1 MKEMNN
7 HMAESGRGGGDK
19 IRGSWSPEEDATL
32 MRLVEQH
39 GPCNWAVISTGI
51 PGRSG
56 KSCRLR
62 WINQLSP
69 AVQHRPFTPAED
81 AVILKAHSVYGNR
94 WATIARQL
102 PGRTD
107 NAIKNHWNST
117 LRRRSKEADAE
128 ESISVVETEE
138 EEELGAKRMRFRTV
152 VECNAAAAAAEERRR
167 DLPKTSLT
175 LSPPGESQAA
185 RDEVVKKNEEARIM
199 RGDDSDEREER
210 STVLNHRA
218 LRNMIRRM
226 IAEEVRRYIDS
237 DIV

>member
-39 GPCNWAVISTGI
+39 GPCNWAVIGTGI

-185 RDEVVKKNEEARIM
+185 RGEVVKKNEEARIM
-199 RGDDSDEREER
+199 RGDDADEREER